1 MYLLSLMNMDKDAVF
16 MEDLNVLLFLYN
28 PEKNVRMKDGI
39 LFLLLTTCFFNWREK
54 NQEIFNFI
62 SYTKSSRKI
71 TLLEWSNMNYNTLPT

>member
-16 MEDLNVLLFLYN
+16 MEDLNMLLFLYN

-54 NQEIFNFI
+54 
-62 SYTKSSRKI
+62 KSRSI
-71 TLLEWSNMNYNTLPT
+71 